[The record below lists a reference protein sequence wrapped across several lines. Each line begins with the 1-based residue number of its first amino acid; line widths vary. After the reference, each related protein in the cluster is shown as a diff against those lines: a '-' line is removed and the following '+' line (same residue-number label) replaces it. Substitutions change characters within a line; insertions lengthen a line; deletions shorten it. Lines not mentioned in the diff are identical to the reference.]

1 MPRKLELTT
10 CRQIVH
16 TALGTFRP
24 IESLVP
30 KGALGDFIPNA
41 AHRDQFRETVRKL
54 VQEKH
59 FDIHPAAIPIL
70 PHRTIEDIVHALTI
84 SALPGNVYTP
94 VMHSKPPSPPS
105 PKRKTPP
112 PAEPSAD
119 IAFEPITIY
128 LPGDAFLPGSP
139 SLPGDGYAPKKKARA
154 PSAPPPKPKTPPP
167 SEPHRDFELPGTPS
181 IPKPHKLP
189 PKSPTPKPKAK

>member
-1 MPRKLELTT
+1 MPRKLEPTT

-41 AHRDQFRETVRKL
+41 THRDQFRETVRKL
-54 VQEKH
+54 VREKN

-70 PHRTIEDIVHALTI
+70 PHRTIEDIVQALTI
-84 SALPGNVYTP
+84 SALPGNVNTP
-94 VMHSKPPSPPS
+94 VMHGKPPSPPS
-105 PKRKTPP
+105 PRRKTPP
-112 PAEPSAD
+112 PAEPTAG
-119 IAFEPITIY
+119 IAFEPVTIY
-128 LPGDAFLPGSP
+128 LPGDA
-139 SLPGDGYAPKKKARA
+139 SLPGDRYIPKKKAKA
-154 PSAPPPKPKTPPP
+154 PSAPPPKRKTPQP

-189 PKSPTPKPKAK
+189 PKPPTPKPKAK